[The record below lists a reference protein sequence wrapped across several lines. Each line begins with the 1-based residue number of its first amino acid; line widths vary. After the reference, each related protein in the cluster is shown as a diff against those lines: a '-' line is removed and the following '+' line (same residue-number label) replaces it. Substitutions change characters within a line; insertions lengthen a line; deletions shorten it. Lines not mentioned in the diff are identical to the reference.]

1 MCCSLKVFPRSIS
14 ISRRSQRHSV
24 QSVPL
29 KGPVMARAT
38 RFKACWNFLS
48 CVYVSAVPEPNTE
61 QGTIQTDK
69 IMDEKG
75 VENLSCILVAFLI
88 AIALA
93 ALDRK
98 AYPAQR
104 AGKSSP
110 APTVTLKPVAN
121 IQRWGPSQW
130 GVGRWLRD
138 PGQPCH
144 SQNGAQ
150 LPLLPGAEYPGGVS
164 PQNHSKPR
172 VKINSQHPALRRAF
186 YPSFTSRF
194 VARSSDG
201 PVVYFTSCK
210 LF

>member
-1 MCCSLKVFPRSIS
+1 MLGLLELCLC
-14 ISRRSQRHSV
+14 
-24 QSVPL
+24 
-29 KGPVMARAT
+29 
-38 RFKACWNFLS
+38 
-48 CVYVSAVPEPNTE
+48 VSAVPEPNTK

-98 AYPAQR
+98 AYPSQR

-130 GVGRWLRD
+130 GVERWLRD
-138 PGQPCH
+138 LGQPCH
-144 SQNGAQ
+144 SQNGLGSRSAIGAWC
-150 LPLLPGAEYPGGVS
+150 LNIPVGFLSAETTAHPG
-164 PQNHSKPR
+164 
-172 VKINSQHPALRRAF
+172 F
-186 YPSFTSRF
+186 
-194 VARSSDG
+194 
-201 PVVYFTSCK
+201 
-210 LF
+210 

>member
-1 MCCSLKVFPRSIS
+1 MLELLELCLC
-14 ISRRSQRHSV
+14 
-24 QSVPL
+24 
-29 KGPVMARAT
+29 
-38 RFKACWNFLS
+38 
-48 CVYVSAVPEPNTE
+48 VSAVPEPNTK

-98 AYPAQR
+98 AYPSQR

-130 GVGRWLRD
+130 GVERWLRD
-138 PGQPCH
+138 LGQPCH
-144 SQNGAQ
+144 SQNGAR
-150 LPLLPGAEYPGGVS
+150 LPLLPVGAQCLNIPVGFLPTETTAHAGLKLISREYG
-164 PQNHSKPR
+164 
-172 VKINSQHPALRRAF
+172 PALRLVF
-186 YPSFTSRF
+186 Y
-194 VARSSDG
+194 
-201 PVVYFTSCK
+201 
-210 LF
+210 

>member
-1 MCCSLKVFPRSIS
+1 MCGALKVVPRNIS

-24 QSVPL
+24 QSVPS

-48 CVYVSAVPEPNTE
+48 CVCVCVSAVPEPNTK

-88 AIALA
+88 VIALA

-130 GVGRWLRD
+130 GVERWLRD
-138 PGQPCH
+138 LGQPRH
-144 SQNGAQ
+144 SQN
-150 LPLLPGAEYPGGVS
+150 
-164 PQNHSKPR
+164 
-172 VKINSQHPALRRAF
+172 RAGSCCCRSE
-186 YPSFTSRF
+186 PS
-194 VARSSDG
+194 D
-201 PVVYFTSCK
+201 
-210 LF
+210 

>member
-1 MCCSLKVFPRSIS
+1 MLSRCRACSF
-14 ISRRSQRHSV
+14 SQNYQRLP
-24 QSVPL
+24 QIAETQCAKQPL
-29 KGPVMARAT
+29 KDPVVACAT

-48 CVYVSAVPEPNTE
+48 CVCVSAVPKPNTK

-75 VENLSCILVAFLI
+75 VENLACILVAFLI
-88 AIALA
+88 AIVLA

-130 GVGRWLRD
+130 GVEWWLRD
-138 PGQPCH
+138 LGQPCH
-144 SQNGAQ
+144 SQKGAQ
-150 LPLLPGAEYPGGVS
+150 LLLSQLEPGA
-164 PQNHSKPR
+164 
-172 VKINSQHPALRRAF
+172 
-186 YPSFTSRF
+186 
-194 VARSSDG
+194 
-201 PVVYFTSCK
+201 
-210 LF
+210 